1 MEPFEEDATIAQKKN
16 LLTTTKILLIT
27 ADRQIPGRAM
37 FYEFDNLKKNPS
49 KKVMQ
54 DWRKVRKDS
63 EFNFVQGKMKIK
75 WKYSISKNF
84 C

>member
-1 MEPFEEDATIAQKKN
+1 
-16 LLTTTKILLIT
+16 
-27 ADRQIPGRAM
+27 M
-37 FYEFDNLKKNPS
+37 FNEFDNLKKNPS